1 MKKINIEI
9 DEDTYRALVAFTV
22 LNDTDSLDL
31 CLAQIMFDATMSPG
45 SEEIYGNLGTTSR
58 KLVDKKR
65 NQYDLVGTNTG
76 E

>member
-1 MKKINIEI
+1 MRKVIIKI